1 MIYEISGKEFV
12 RVAQIALEHHEN
24 KTKDGARELKHNDN
38 LTGYELHLIGLLGEL
53 AVAKATGGKVQT
65 KVLEGSDGGVDMIVN
80 GEPVQI
86 KTFRYTGKNRQF
98 YIDDMSRFTCQT
110 CYCCR
115 CHSFCRVEVV
125 GTIDRDVF
133 KSLATEKNYG
143 YGVRLCVPDSALR
156 PLDLP

>member
-1 MIYEISGKEFV
+1 MIYEISGEEFV
-12 RVAQIALEHHEN
+12 RVAQIALEHHNN
-24 KTKDGARELKHNDN
+24 KVKLGAKDLKHNEK

-65 KVLEGSDGGVDMIVN
+65 KLLAGSDGGVDMVID

-86 KTFRYTGKNRQF
+86 KTFRYTGRDRWF
-98 YIDDMSRFTCQT
+98 YVDDMSRFTCQT

-115 CHSFCRVEVV
+115 YHSPCKVEVV
-125 GTIDRDVF
+125 GKIDRDVF
-133 KSLATEKNYG
+133 KSLAIWRNLG
-143 YGVRLCVPDSALR
+143 YGERLCVPESALR